1 MAWTKE
7 QQDAIDHEGENI
19 IVSAG
24 AGSGKTAVLTAR
36 TLRKLKQGVHVD
48 QLLILTFTKAAAFEM
63 MMRIRKSII
72 DNDLK
77 DELDRID
84 KAYITTF
91 DSYALSIVKKYHH
104 VLNISRNVSIIDS
117 NIIGI
122 EKRKIIDEI
131 FERLYNEED
140 PKFLSLIGDFS
151 KNSDK
156 EIRDFIYKLNNTLDM
171 RYDKVVYLNNYI
183 KTYYSDDNIKS
194 IMDKY
199 NSYLMDYVASINNT
213 FEELSSYIDE
223 EYYEKIYSTIA
234 DLLNSTRYDD
244 IKVIGNIKLP
254 TLPRNS
260 DNEVKRLK
268 TLLSTKIKELL
279 EICTYDSEKEII
291 DSIKSTKDYVQII
304 IDIVLELDMKIY
316 KYKFSIDNYEFVDIS
331 KMAITIVKN
340 YKEIRE
346 ELKKSFNEIMIDEY
360 QDTNDLQEEFIK
372 YIANSNVYMVGDIK
386 QSIYRFRNANPQ
398 IFKDKYNN
406 YNDHNGG
413 YKIDLVKNFRSRFEV
428 LDNINYIFDRIMDL
442 DIGGALYQK
451 QHRMVFGNTSYIEE
465 GKTSQNNNMEIYNYQ
480 KDTSNKFKEEE
491 IEATIIVKDIIEKV
505 ESKYLVFD
513 KDTKVLRPI
522 EYKDF
527 VILLDRSKQFSL
539 YKKIFEH
546 FKVPLTISRDES
558 ITKDINIHII
568 NNVLK
573 LIICLKEKRLDDE
586 FRMCFL
592 SVCRSFLFR
601 MDDEEIFDI
610 LTLGNYYETEVV
622 KLALEVVDI
631 LDVVSLENI
640 IKQILHTFNFYEKL
654 ITIGDIENT
663 IIRLEYIAK
672 LAGNMADAGYNIY
685 EFSKY
690 FEIML
695 RDYDIKFSLN
705 TEVGNS
711 VSIMTIHKSKGLEF
725 PICYYSMLNVKF
737 NKADIKNKFVYDNNY
752 GIITPY
758 FNEGIGT
765 LITKTLL
772 KNDYIRE
779 EVSEEIRLFYV
790 ALTRAKEK
798 MIIVASLDEEAT
810 KSRDLSNVVIK
821 EERMKYDS
829 FKKVLDSICTDLG
842 GYIKNID
849 INGIGLTK
857 EYLINK
863 KTDIKTIIGNSDEVI
878 EEVQL
883 DIPNKVVDDLSFS
896 KKINTLIDKDTFD
909 NLKFGKYMHYLFEV
923 VDFKKPDLDDLD
935 VSQIYKSKLKLFL
948 ESEIVKNINDAVIY
962 KEYEFLD
969 TRDGNNN
976 HGIID
981 LMLEYDS
988 YIDIIDYKLKEIED
1002 KAYYEQLSGYRDYI
1016 AFRSGKK
1023 VNIYLYSI
1031 MDGSY
1036 EKL

>member
-7 QQDAIDHEGENI
+7 QQEAIDYEGENI

-36 TLRKLKQGVHVD
+36 TLRKLQQGVHVD

-72 DNDLK
+72 SNDLK

-91 DSYALSIVKKYHH
+91 DSYALSIVKRYHH
-104 VLNISRNVSIIDS
+104 VLNISKNVSIIDS

-131 FERLYNEED
+131 FERLYNEEN
-140 PKFLSLIGDFS
+140 PKFLKLIGDFS
-151 KNSDK
+151 IKDDR

-171 RYDKVVYLNNYI
+171 RYDKVAYLNNYV
-183 KTYYSDDNIKS
+183 KNYYSDDS
-194 IMDKY
+194 INDIMVKY
-199 NSYLMDYVASINNT
+199 NSYLKEKIDSINNT
-213 FEELSSYIDE
+213 FQDLSSYIDE
-223 EYYEKIYSTIA
+223 DYYEKVYGVLK
-234 DLLNSTRYDD
+234 DLFGCTTYDD
-244 IKVIGNIKLP
+244 IKNVGDIKLP
-254 TLPRNS
+254 AVPRNS
-260 DNEVKRLK
+260 EDEVKTLK
-268 TLLSTKIKELL
+268 TLLATKIKELL
-279 EICTYDSEKEII
+279 DVCTYDCEREII
-291 DSIKSTKDYVQII
+291 ESIKSTKDYVTII
-304 IDIVLELDMKIY
+304 IEIILELDMKIY
-316 KYKFSIDNYEFVDIS
+316 NYKFKIDNYEFVDIS

-346 ELKKSFNEIMIDEY
+346 ELKASFNEIMIDEY

-372 YIANSNVYMVGDIK
+372 YIANDNVYMVGDIK

-398 IFKDKYNN
+398 IFKEKYNN
-406 YNDHNGG
+406 YNEHNGG
-413 YKIDLVKNFRSRFEV
+413 HKIDLVKNFRSRFEV
-428 LDNINYIFDRIMDL
+428 LDDINYIFDRIMDL
-442 DIGGALYQK
+442 DIGGAAYQE
-451 QHRMVFGNTSYIEE
+451 QHRMVFGNNTYIEE
-465 GKTSQNNNMEIYNYQ
+465 GKTNQNNNMEVCNYQ
-480 KDTSNKFKEEE
+480 KDSSKKFKEEE
-491 IEATIIVKDIIEKV
+491 IEATIIAKDIIEKV

-513 KDTKVLRPI
+513 KDTKILRPI

-539 YKKIFEH
+539 YKKIFEY
-546 FKVPLTISRDES
+546 FKIPLTISRDES

-568 NNVLK
+568 NNILK

-586 FRMCFL
+586 FKMCFL
-592 SVCRSFLFR
+592 SVARSFLFR
-601 MDDEEIFDI
+601 MFDEEIFDV
-610 LTLGNYYETEVV
+610 LETGSYYDTDIV
-622 KLALEVVDI
+622 KSALKIVDI
-631 LDVVSLENI
+631 LEVTSLDNI
-640 IKQILHTFNFYEKL
+640 IKKILYEFNFYEKL

-663 IIRLEYIAK
+663 ITRLEYIAK
-672 LAGNMADAGYNIY
+672 LAGNMAEAGYNVY
-685 EFSKY
+685 DFSKY

-695 RDYDIKFSLN
+695 KDYDIKFSLN
-705 TEVGNS
+705 TEAGNS

-737 NKADIKNKFVYDNNY
+737 NKADIKDRFVYDNKY

-772 KNDYIRE
+772 KNDYLRE
-779 EVSEEIRLFYV
+779 EISEEIRLFYV

-798 MIIVASLDEEAT
+798 MIIVLSLNDEAT
-810 KSRDLSNVVIK
+810 KSRDEHNVVVK

-829 FKKVLDSICTDLG
+829 FKKVLDSICIDLKS
-842 GYIKNID
+842 YTKNID
-849 INGIGLTK
+849 INNIGLTK
-857 EYLINK
+857 DYLINK
-863 KTDIKTIIGNSDEVI
+863 KTDIKSLIGDNDFVI
-878 EEVQL
+878 EEVSL
-883 DIPNKVVDDLSFS
+883 DISNTVVDSTSFS
-896 KKINTLIDKDTFD
+896 KKIKTIIDSDTFE

-923 VDFKKPDLDDLD
+923 IDFKNPEIDTLNISDF
-935 VSQIYKSKLKLFL
+935 YKNKLKLFL
-948 ESEIVKNINDAVIY
+948 ESDLLKNVSNANIY

-969 TRDGNNN
+969 NRDGNNN

-981 LMLEYDS
+981 LMLEYDD
-988 YIDIIDYKLKEIED
+988 YVDIIDYKLKEIDD
-1002 KAYYEQLSGYRDYI
+1002 KTYYEQLSGYRDYI
-1016 AFRSGKK
+1016 VFKTGKK

-1031 MDGSY
+1031 MNGKY